1 MDIFGSK
8 KCKIKCIL
16 SPDILYS
23 TKETQNIMYLSLTPC
38 VDSDNPR
45 VGDLRLLASSQA
57 GQSHT

>member
-8 KCKIKCIL
+8 ICRIKCIL
-16 SPDILYS
+16 SPDILCS
-23 TKETQNIMYLSLTPC
+23 TKEIQNIMYLSLTPC

-45 VGDLRLLASSQA
+45 VGDLILLASSHA